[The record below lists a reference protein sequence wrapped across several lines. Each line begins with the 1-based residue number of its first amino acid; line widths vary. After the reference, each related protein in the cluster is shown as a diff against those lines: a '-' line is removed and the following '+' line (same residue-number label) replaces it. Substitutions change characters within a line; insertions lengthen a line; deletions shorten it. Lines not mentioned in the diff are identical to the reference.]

1 MYFYSRKPTSPIM
14 KIALALYAFVLLNL
28 NSHAQTNTVKRKY
41 ADTEPL
47 IIRYRALCQNAWE
60 SNNSKLAYTYYDSIT
75 NCINHSYIGRYKFK
89 TIDDKK
95 FNVSKTKKP
104 VFLTVAATW
113 CGPCRAEIPA
123 LNKIVEE
130 YADRIDFLVLFW
142 DLKSDLTTLAPQ
154 YNNRIFLIPS
164 TTKSLDKAHTID
176 IAGFRC
182 ITGYPSMFLINSHKQ
197 ILSYQTGAAPTSYVD
212 EKGIT
217 VTITEAEA
225 FKANYMRLKEDME
238 FLLKDESVK

>member
-1 MYFYSRKPTSPIM
+1 M
-14 KIALALYAFVLLNL
+14 KITFALCALLLLNL
-28 NSHAQTNTVKRKY
+28 NSYAQTNAVKRKY

-47 IIRYRALCQNAWE
+47 IIRYQNSCQKAWE
-60 SNNSKLAYTYYDSIT
+60 SNNSKLAYAYYDSIT
-75 NCINHSYIGRYKFK
+75 NCINHSYIGKYKFK
-89 TIDDKK
+89 TIDNKE

-164 TTKSLDKAHTID
+164 EVKSMDKAHTID

-197 ILSYQTGAAPTSYVD
+197 ILSYQTGAIPTSYVD
-212 EKGIT
+212 EKGKT
-217 VTITEAEA
+217 VTITEEEA
-225 FKANYMRLKEDME
+225 FKGNYMRLKEDME
-238 FLLKDESVK
+238 LLLKDDSVK